1 MQEPDERSSNILRAF
16 HLKRMP
22 LVITNNQSKHS
33 IVKNIW
39 ITAKKKP
46 RDVNLM
52 VVFRAGES
60 K

>member
-1 MQEPDERSSNILRAF
+1 
-16 HLKRMP
+16 MP